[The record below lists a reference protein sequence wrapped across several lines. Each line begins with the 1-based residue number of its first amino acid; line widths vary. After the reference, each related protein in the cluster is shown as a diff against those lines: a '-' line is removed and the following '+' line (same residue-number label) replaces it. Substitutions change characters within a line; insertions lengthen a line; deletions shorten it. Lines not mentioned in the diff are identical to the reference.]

1 MFPVADDA
9 FNYISPYY
17 FTLYRYIPVTIILV
31 IALLIFEGKK
41 AFNTNGQGLI
51 LWMFGIMGFVF
62 YNLLIFVGQDMI
74 GDDGVLIASIMEGAA
89 PIISII
95 VMWIAYKHKPSLFTF
110 ITIIVAFI
118 GVYFV
123 VTNGDASL
131 LIGDNRLFPLFVL
144 FIAALGWAVYT
155 IGGGHFNKW
164 SVLRYSTLSVLYGTA
179 TAVVVVLIGSL
190 FGLIPVPTMEETL
203 SVKYHMAYMI
213 ILPGVIALLGWNKA
227 VQILTPINA
236 ILFINFAPVTTI
248 VISVIQGHAIGTSDI
263 IGVALVILSIIANN
277 MYDRYVNNKIVTQHE
292 VQPTKHKS
300 INKVNYIKKSRSI
313 FMDLLFYFIK
323 TTYFVALKK
332 SLIKNT
338 SPTRILRDIKR
349 TRFEK
354 KFDQNGFILC
364 EVLYIFLKKV

>member
-1 MFPVADDA
+1 MKPKNLLLGAFLAIVASASYGAMFPVADDA

-248 VISVIQGHAIGTSDI
+248 VIRVIQGHEIGTFEI

-277 MYDRYVNNKIVTQHE
+277 MYQRYVNNKIEAQHE
-292 VQPTKHKS
+292 VEPTKHKS
-300 INKVNYIKKSRSI
+300 IN
-313 FMDLLFYFIK
+313 
-323 TTYFVALKK
+323 
-332 SLIKNT
+332 
-338 SPTRILRDIKR
+338 
-349 TRFEK
+349 
-354 KFDQNGFILC
+354 
-364 EVLYIFLKKV
+364 